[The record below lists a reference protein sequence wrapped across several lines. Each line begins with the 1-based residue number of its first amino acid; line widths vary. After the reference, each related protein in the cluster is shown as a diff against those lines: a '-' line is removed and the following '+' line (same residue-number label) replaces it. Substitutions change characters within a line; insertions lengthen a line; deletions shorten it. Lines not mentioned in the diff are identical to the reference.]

1 MDWRG
6 YEEGQ
11 VFASFEQ
18 FLGVFK
24 SYKDVGVFKS
34 YKFYGHFWNSRA
46 FKKEQIYH
54 YTCLY
59 NKAPFNCKSELRI
72 ANYGGQSKYVITK
85 YNSHHKGHKVSTK
98 VYKQSPRKNKGLKLF
113 S

>member
-6 YEEGQ
+6 FEEGQ

-24 SYKDVGVFKS
+24 SYN
-34 YKFYGHFWNSRA
+34 KFYGHFWNSRA

-72 ANYGGQSKYVITK
+72 ANYGGQNKYVITK